1 MKRIFRD
8 NTILKSRIKM
18 NTIYKTIM
26 LIIALTFTAC
36 TDENKNTNEKSVL
49 KVGMELAYPPFEMS
63 TKEGVPSGVSVDM
76 AFALGKYLGRDVV
89 IENIAWDGLIPSLKT
104 NKIDIIISSM
114 TITDERKKVIGFSD
128 GYAKSSLA
136 ILANNKSNIVNID
149 NLNKTGKT
157 VAVKKGST
165 GHLYAKEN
173 LKNATVLVFDKESAC
188 VLEVV
193 QGKADGFIYDQLTI
207 YKNWSQHKD
216 TTTPI
221 LASFQKDFE
230 HWGIALRKDD
240 ENLKKSINEF
250 VAQSKKDGTFDKL
263 SYKYLKEARET
274 FDKLN
279 IPFFF

>member
-1 MKRIFRD
+1 
-8 NTILKSRIKM
+8 
-18 NTIYKTIM
+18 M
-26 LIIALTFTAC
+26 LIVALTFTAC
-36 TDENKNTNEKSVL
+36 TDEEKETQSNTVL

-63 TKEGVPSGVSVDM
+63 DKDGVPTGVSVDL
-76 AFALGKYLGRDVV
+76 AYALGEYLGREVV

-104 NKIDIIISSM
+104 SKIDIIISSM
-114 TITDERKKVIGFSD
+114 TITEERKKAIAFSE

-136 ILANNKSNIVNID
+136 ILANSKSDISTIKDLNKSD
-149 NLNKTGKT
+149 KT

-173 LKNATVLVFDKESAC
+173 LKNANILVFDKESTC

-207 YKNWSQHKD
+207 YKNWAQHKD
-216 TTTPI
+216 TTKPI
-221 LASFQKDFE
+221 LSSFQKDFE

-240 ENLKKSINEF
+240 KKLQSSINEF
-250 VAQSKKDGTFDKL
+250 VEKSKKDGTFDKL
-263 SYKYLKEARET
+263 SYKYLKDARET
-274 FDKLN
+274 FDTLN